1 MVIIPKFR
9 GQYLNNWLSFSYKL
23 HILHRYETHF
33 GHPNKSYLIYS
44 KKMHMNDIIKKTSEF
59 VKESLKGN
67 DASHDFAHIQRVH
80 ALAENIANQECCS
93 SDELELVSLASL
105 LHDIA
110 DWKYSGSETA
120 GVEAA
125 QSFLQKLNYPQDN
138 IDRICWI
145 IQRVSFHDE
154 IGRTPDEVEMMK
166 KDKLLCIVQ
175 DADRCDAIGAIGI
188 ARCFTYGGKKGHQL
202 YKDEGNNIVRDI
214 SKEDY
219 MASGK
224 NSTSIDHFYEK
235 LLRLKEK
242 MKTDG
247 GRKIADGRHEFMK
260 SYLQQFHAEVMGK
273 E

>member
-1 MVIIPKFR
+1 MH
-9 GQYLNNWLSFSYKL
+9 LSTNMK
-23 HILHRYETHF
+23 
-33 GHPNKSYLIYS
+33 IYTS
-44 KKMHMNDIIKKTSEF
+44 DIIEKTAKHVES
-59 VKESLKGN
+59 SLKGN

-80 ALAENIANQECCS
+80 ALAENIAKQENCTPE
-93 SDELELVSLASL
+93 ELELVSLSAL

-125 QSFLQKLNYPQDN
+125 QSFLQKLNYPQDKIN
-138 IDRICWI
+138 RICWI

-202 YKDEGNNIVRDI
+202 YKDEGKNIVRDI

-224 NSTSIDHFYEK
+224 NSASIDHFYEK
-235 LLRLKEK
+235 LLRLKDK
-242 MKTDG
+242 MKTKG

-260 SYLQQFHAEVMGK
+260 SYLQQFHAEVIGK